1 MLKAVSEFLRASD
14 FWGDSLDSLTAPVA
28 VQVLHLSPSELL
40 ADSTKPDPCL
50 FEVGQGY
57 CALHAVDGESGNV
70 DRLWDF
76 LKVTLGIGPQASSLL
91 LHPLQLQ
98 GEGEV
103 VEIGFSSAPSL
114 FPARLL
120 SFQFI
125 HLARCQG
132 RIPAMFI
139 WPNVF

>member
-1 MLKAVSEFLRASD
+1 M
-14 FWGDSLDSLTAPVA
+14 
-28 VQVLHLSPSELL
+28 QVLHLSPSELL

-57 CALHAVDGESGNV
+57 CALRAVDGESGDM

-91 LHPLQLQ
+91 LHSLQLQ

-103 VEIGFSSAPSL
+103 VEIGFSSAPASFLQGFSAFSL
-114 FPARLL
+114 YTLPGVRAGSQLCLFGLM
-120 SFQFI
+120 SFSY
-125 HLARCQG
+125 
-132 RIPAMFI
+132 
-139 WPNVF
+139 